1 MGRGLSRPVE
11 RCRMTR
17 TEAFIRVHRQECP
30 RYLREMD
37 LGYDGASDFAA
48 AGESEPRGGEAFL

>member
-1 MGRGLSRPVE
+1 LSRPVE